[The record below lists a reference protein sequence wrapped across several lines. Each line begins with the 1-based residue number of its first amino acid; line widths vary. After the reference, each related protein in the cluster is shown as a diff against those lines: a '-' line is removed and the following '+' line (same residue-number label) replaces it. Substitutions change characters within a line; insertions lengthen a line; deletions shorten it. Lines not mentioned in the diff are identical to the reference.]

1 MSNLVRVV
9 VALAIAH
16 CTLPGLALATQADE
30 EALLLLYGSEEMIT
44 IATGRR
50 QPISKAPAIAT
61 VITADDIRAMGA
73 TDLDE
78 VLETV
83 AGLHVARDPIG
94 YNPLYTVR
102 GVFSFFNPQVLVL
115 INDIPVTNL
124 FFGNRNLVWGG
135 MPVESI
141 ARIEVIRGPG
151 SAVYGADAFA
161 GVINI
166 ITKSRGDIERPEA
179 GVRRGSFDTWDAWGL
194 YGGDWGGF
202 DVALM
207 LEYRD
212 TEGHRRVIEA
222 DAQTHLDQSLGTSA
236 SHAPGPV
243 NLMRET
249 FDARIDVSRG
259 DWRFRGGL
267 QRRYGGS
274 GAGVS
279 QALDPTSRSASDRW
293 NADLTYHNPELAKEW
308 DFRAQVSF
316 LSTSQEVKR
325 DLILFPPGATLP
337 VGSDGNINLL
347 EPAGFQLFPDGLIGN
362 PEIFEQHYRL
372 GLSAFYTGLKRHLL
386 RVGAGLNYGEIDKVR
401 EVKNYGIDPA
411 TGEPLPPGSPVIDVT
426 DTPFVFLR
434 PDDRR
439 NYYAFAQDVWTFAED
454 WELTTGL
461 RYDYYSDF
469 GSTINPR
476 LALVWSTRRDLTTK
490 LLYGRAFRAPS
501 FAETRNINNP
511 VALGNPDLRPE
522 TIHTGELAFDYRP
535 TPDLRLGL
543 GLFRYRWQDI
553 IEFVPDPDATTRTA
567 QNAGEQT
574 GTGFELEMEW
584 RPLTRLRLLGNYA
597 LQRSRDEITRQDAG
611 YAPRHQAYLR
621 SEWGLHPNWL
631 LTPQITYIGTRAR
644 PAGDPRPALEGY
656 TTVDLTLRHRRPR
669 DDWEL
674 AFSVRNLFDADAR
687 EPSPAGVPVPSIP
700 DDLPLAG
707 RSYFGELR
715 YRF

>member
-1 MSNLVRVV
+1 MYSSVRVLI
-9 VALAIAH
+9 ALAVAH
-16 CTLPGLALATQADE
+16 SALPGGALAMQSDE

-50 QPISKAPAIAT
+50 QPVSKAPAVAT
-61 VITADDIRAMGA
+61 VITAADIRAMGA

-83 AGLHVARDPIG
+83 AGLHVGRDPIG
-94 YNPLYTVR
+94 YNAVYALR
-102 GVFSFFNPQVLVL
+102 GIFSFFNPQVLVL
-115 INDIPVTNL
+115 INDIPITNL

-166 ITKSRGDIERPEA
+166 ITKTRDDIARPEI
-179 GVRRGSFDTWDAWGL
+179 GVRRGSFDTWEAWGL
-194 YGGDWGGF
+194 YGGEWGGF

-212 TEGHRRVIEA
+212 TEGHRRIIDA
-222 DAQTHLDQSLGTSA
+222 DAQTQLDQLLPTNASL
-236 SHAPGPV
+236 APAPV

-249 FDARIDVSRG
+249 LDARVDVSRG

-267 QRRYGGS
+267 QHRYGGN

-293 NADLTYHNPELAKEW
+293 NADLTYHNPQIAKEW
-308 DFRAQVSF
+308 DLRAQLSF
-316 LSTSQEVKR
+316 LSTTQEVKR
-325 DLILFPPGATLP
+325 DLILFPPGTLLP
-337 VGSDGNINLL
+337 IGADGNINFLD
-347 EPAGFQLFPDGLIGN
+347 PVDFQFFPDGLIGN
-362 PEIFEQHYRL
+362 PEIFERHYRL
-372 GLSAFYTGLKRHLL
+372 GASAFYTGFESHLL
-386 RVGAGLNYGEIDKVR
+386 RMGAGFNYGEIYKVR
-401 EVKNYGIDPA
+401 ETKNYGIDPA
-411 TGEPLPPGSPVIDVT
+411 TGEPLPPGSPLVDVSG
-426 DTPFVFLR
+426 TPYVFLH

-439 NYYAFAQDVWTFAED
+439 NYYAFAQDVWSFADD
-454 WELTTGL
+454 WELTAGV
-461 RYDYYSDF
+461 RYDHYSDF
-469 GSTINPR
+469 GSTVNPR
-476 LALVWSTRRDLTTK
+476 LALVWSTRRDLTSK

-511 VALGNPDLRPE
+511 AVLGNPDLRPE
-522 TIHTGELAFDYRP
+522 TIQTVELAFDYRP
-535 TPDLRLGL
+535 IHDLRFGL
-543 GLFRYRWQDI
+543 GLFHYRWDDI
-553 IEFVPDPDATTRTA
+553 IEFVPDPGATTRTA

-574 GTGFELEMEW
+574 GSGIELEIEW
-584 RPLTRLRLLGNYA
+584 RPLTSLRLLGNYA
-597 LQRSRDEITRQDAG
+597 FQRSRDEVTGEHAG

-621 SEWGLHPNWL
+621 SEWALRPNWL
-631 LTPQITYIGTRAR
+631 LTPQVTHIGTRAR
-644 PAGDPRPALEGY
+644 PAGDPRPDLEGY
-656 TTVDLTLRHRRPR
+656 TTVDLTLRHRRVR
-669 DDWEL
+669 DRWEL

-687 EPSPAGVPVPSIP
+687 EPSPAGLPPSIP
-700 DDLPLAG
+700 NDLPLAG

-715 YRF
+715 YRL